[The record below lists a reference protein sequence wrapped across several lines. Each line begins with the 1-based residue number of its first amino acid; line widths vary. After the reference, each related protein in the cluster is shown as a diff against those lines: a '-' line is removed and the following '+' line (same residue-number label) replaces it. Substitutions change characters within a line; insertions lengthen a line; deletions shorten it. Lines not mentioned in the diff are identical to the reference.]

1 MIYSVNESA
10 NTYTESMALF
20 GYDADEFLE
29 SVEVAL
35 YEDSVAIGEN
45 VYDGAEAEA
54 FLAENG
60 IHLYDD
66 HIVLE
71 GKQAEEYKA
80 RKAKEK
86 ADANQKE
93 LDRWNHRYA
102 PIGSTDYKYA
112 KGFKD
117 APTGYKNTG
126 ANPNKSDRGI
136 DEDRK
141 RYRKTQHKVI
151 TDEANKEGYGKKE
164 VKGYTQNYNYSG
176 KPDGYYGT
184 INNMVHDATDRHL
197 RRHPKNESAI
207 FDFELK

>member
-1 MIYSVNESA
+1 MIYSKN
-10 NTYTESMALF
+10 NTESYSESIALF
-20 GYDADEFLE
+20 GEEADAMLEF
-29 SVEVAL
+29 VGVAL
-35 YEDSVAIGEN
+35 YESTIVIGEN
-45 VYDGAEAEA
+45 TYDGSEAEA

-60 IHLYDD
+60 IHLYED

-102 PIGSTDYKYA
+102 PVGSTDYKYSR
-112 KGFKD
+112 GFKD
-117 APTGYKNTG
+117 GPTGFKNTG
-126 ANPNKSDRGI
+126 RNPNKSKSGS
-136 DEDRK
+136 DEDEK
-141 RYRKTQHKVI
+141 RYRKAEHKI
-151 TDEANKEGYGKKE
+151 IMDDANKEGYGKKE
-164 VKGYTQNYNYSG
+164 VKGYTQNYNYG

-197 RRHPKNESAI
+197 RRHPKNESTI